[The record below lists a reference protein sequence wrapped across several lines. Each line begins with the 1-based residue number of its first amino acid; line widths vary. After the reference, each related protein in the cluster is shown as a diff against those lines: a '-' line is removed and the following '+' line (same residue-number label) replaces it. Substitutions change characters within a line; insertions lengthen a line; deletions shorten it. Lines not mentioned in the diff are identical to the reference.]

1 MERLAHRLA
10 SGVPDG
16 DVERAQRTVQQTA
29 RAHPVTASRQ
39 PLPGR
44 LRFQDAHADQ
54 VLAELARGVA
64 DRRHEIG
71 ARIDD
76 VAETFD
82 AIGGRDSR
90 EDVPVRIDRSP
101 GGHVGVSDGTRNTFT
116 ATCVIFTLTPGRY
129 AASAGTSA
137 SRRPKAGSRSELLSA
152 RSIAQNDAWFVVTI
166 GFLNSRSQAATDDMV
181 GKLPPG
187 TTKASISGR
196 STLANASRAF

>member
-1 MERLAHRLA
+1 MERLAQRLPR
-10 SGVPDG
+10 SVPDG

-29 RAHPVTASRQ
+29 RAHTV
-39 PLPGR
+39 
-44 LRFQDAHADQ
+44 
-54 VLAELARGVA
+54 
-64 DRRHEIG
+64 
-71 ARIDD
+71 
-76 VAETFD
+76 
-82 AIGGRDSR
+82 
-90 EDVPVRIDRSP
+90 
-101 GGHVGVSDGTRNTFT
+101 T

-152 RSIAQNDAWFVVTI
+152 RSIAQNDAWFVVTT

-196 STLANASRAF
+196 STLANASRAFCGPSLPIAYASVAPNPSSATVSSPCFALK